1 MADNRYVSSGYVSD
15 SYVISTEEATAS
27 LSSSFT
33 LSLSPALIKAD
44 STSINLKVA
53 LGTDLTWSE
62 MGTWKVPIQPI
73 WGPLFTVD
81 GLQFFGAEPSLT
93 SSFSLSVDPIATF
106 SPTISFTPAFTA
118 SITAVAIVSGETLHA
133 GTFSMSVTGQKI
145 ANPEPALTSTSTLS
159 STAYKTVYPSPALT
173 CTFTFDVD
181 GGILLIGE
189 TLHAGTF
196 SLSADPIATFRA
208 TVPDLT
214 FTSSLYANP
223 KADAYGE
230 SLNAGTFTLS
240 VSATKTV
247 YPEPALT
254 STFTL
259 SPTAYKTVYPTF
271 AFTGPF
277 STLVVGVKWAIDP
290 FRVHLIPSETR
301 INILEQETRNFAIN
315 SDTRINIVP
324 QETRSKTIASE
335 TRKLEIQHLTLVD
348 DPGIKDRRTG

>member
-33 LSLSPALIKAD
+33 LSLSPTITRGATIA
-44 STSINLKVA
+44 LKVA

-118 SITAVAIVSGETLHA
+118 SITVAIVSGETLHA

-159 STAYKTVYPSPALT
+159 T
-173 CTFTFDVD
+173 
-181 GGILLIGE
+181 
-189 TLHAGTF
+189 
-196 SLSADPIATFRA
+196 
-208 TVPDLT
+208 
-214 FTSSLYANP
+214 
-223 KADAYGE
+223 
-230 SLNAGTFTLS
+230 
-240 VSATKTV
+240 
-247 YPEPALT
+247 
-254 STFTL
+254 
-259 SPTAYKTVYPTF
+259 TAYKTVYPTN
-271 AFTGPF
+271 AFT
-277 STLVVGVKWAIDP
+277 
-290 FRVHLIPSETR
+290 
-301 INILEQETRNFAIN
+301 
-315 SDTRINIVP
+315 
-324 QETRSKTIASE
+324 
-335 TRKLEIQHLTLVD
+335 
-348 DPGIKDRRTG
+348 